1 MSFQFGG
8 GNTWIE
14 FLKLHGGKG
23 YKMEQLK
30 AMYAEAKAN
39 GTAPAP
45 GLPHFGPRNQPK
57 RMIGPRNK
65 RVVPKAAGDLAANF
79 KGFCG
84 GKTVAQEK
92 CKAPC
97 HWTANNG
104 CIRSFGKKNL
114 ELMQKKDR
122 DTLLLQDRWKFLM
135 AKKRKAAAAAAAAP
149 VDQTGGYWW

>member
-14 FLKLHGGKG
+14 FLKLHKGKG
-23 YKMEQLK
+23 YKMDQLK

-65 RVVPKAAGDLAANF
+65 RVVPKATGSLAANF
-79 KGFCG
+79 TGYCG
-84 GKTVAQEK
+84 GKTVAK
-92 CKAPC
+92 ASCKEPC
-97 HWTANNG
+97 RWTSNNG
-104 CIRSFGKKNL
+104 CVRGFGK
-114 ELMQKKDR
+114 QKTEKMSKMDR
-122 DTLLLQDRWKFLM
+122 DTLFLQDRWKWLSH
-135 AKKRKAAAAAAAAP
+135 KKAAAAAP